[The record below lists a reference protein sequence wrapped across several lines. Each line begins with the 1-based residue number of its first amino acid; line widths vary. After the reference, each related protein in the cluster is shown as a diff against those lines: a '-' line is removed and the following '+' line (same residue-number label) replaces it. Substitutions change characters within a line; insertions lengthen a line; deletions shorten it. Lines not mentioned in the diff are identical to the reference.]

1 MIIIRNHTH
10 FLIGRTDSKQGFL
23 RRIYAAVDRLLA
35 GDSPMD
41 TSLDTFL
48 RDFLKAPGGFINMID
63 TNLAQ
68 RIKDKKLFT
77 AHEIAGAL
85 VRSAE
90 FQTAQMKN
98 EESLSSAVEFEAISK
113 SNRARVK
120 VGTGSFF

>member
-1 MIIIRNHTH
+1 MFLHLLKSYITLLKESTRAILGRFFRFIR
-10 FLIGRTDSKQGFL
+10 IL
-23 RRIYAAVDRLLA
+23 RVMRYFVGENSTI
-35 GDSPMD
+35 
-41 TSLDTFL
+41 
-48 RDFLKAPGGFINMID
+48 
-63 TNLAQ
+63 AQ